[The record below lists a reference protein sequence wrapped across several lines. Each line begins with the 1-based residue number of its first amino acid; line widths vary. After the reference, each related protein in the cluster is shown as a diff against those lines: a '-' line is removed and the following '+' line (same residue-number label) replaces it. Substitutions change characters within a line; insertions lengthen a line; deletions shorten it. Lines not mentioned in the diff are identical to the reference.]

1 MDCLY
6 AQLQATMEATD
17 SNIDKG
23 VEMVELDEGFGDGI
37 EEISISDV
45 AETLSV
51 ASHTLVMQIEISVYG
66 VYVRHWACH
75 TEICILAYAHAHL

>member
-1 MDCLY
+1 MDYLY

-23 VEMVELDEGFGDGI
+23 VEMVELEEGFGNGI

-45 AETLSV
+45 AEILSSELQDEEDEEEV
-51 ASHTLVMQIEISVYG
+51 SMPLPLTHTYI
-66 VYVRHWACH
+66 HC
-75 TEICILAYAHAHL
+75 